1 MWLIVDTGR
10 SLEFGKVCSPAM
22 RAPFYPYNRSTVF
35 CSYCGRALA
44 QGSRFC
50 GICGRPLAAHPSLLD
65 DFIHEVSGSLKEI
78 VLVDKMTGS
87 EILRSPVFRF
97 VFLVAMG
104 PLAIALLP
112 SNGAILN
119 GLAIYSA
126 LLWSLLLYRLF
137 ADRHLSFRWAIGM
150 VLFTCFVMVPILEFY
165 LRLPPHITDF
175 LVSRTFLP
183 FQLVGYVFGVGVRE
197 ELCKAAPLLALGL
210 LSSRVRRPLNGLVL
224 GMMSGVGFAA
234 AENVYYVYRTVSQA
248 ASVTAQTGEAA
259 NLVMPV
265 YNNVIRMAMG
275 PFVHGCLSG
284 IFGYFI
290 GLAAADRE
298 RRAAF
303 LLAGLGLSSLLH
315 GLYDKAVTTSPV
327 LGVAVQALTY
337 FLLMTYVL
345 KARGLASAREI
356 GGGVF
361 NRTVMIQVPASVA
374 ASASA
379 VTVPPPP
386 RRQSLGGAGCWR
398 LRGVAGPPAGRT
410 FDLAGEIRVGRDGA
424 RCALHVDEPTVSREH
439 AVLMPDDG
447 RRAWMIRRV
456 STKAPLY
463 LNGHEVQEAR
473 LTPGDQIQV
482 GSWVLVLEVA

>member
-1 MWLIVDTGR
+1 
-10 SLEFGKVCSPAM
+10 
-22 RAPFYPYNRSTVF
+22 
-35 CSYCGRALA
+35 
-44 QGSRFC
+44 
-50 GICGRPLAAHPSLLD
+50 
-65 DFIHEVSGSLKEI
+65 
-78 VLVDKMTGS
+78 
-87 EILRSPVFRF
+87 
-97 VFLVAMG
+97 
-104 PLAIALLP
+104 
-112 SNGAILN
+112 
-119 GLAIYSA
+119 
-126 LLWSLLLYRLF
+126 
-137 ADRHLSFRWAIGM
+137 
-150 VLFTCFVMVPILEFY
+150 
-165 LRLPPHITDF
+165 
-175 LVSRTFLP
+175 
-183 FQLVGYVFGVGVRE
+183 VGYVFGVGVRE

-210 LSSRVRRPLNGLVL
+210 LRSRVRRPLNGLVL

-290 GLAAADRE
+290 GIAAADRE
-298 RRAAF
+298 RLAAL

-374 ASASA
+374 ASISA

-424 RCALHVDEPTVSREH
+424 VASSSRRSREH
-439 AVLMPDDG
+439 AV
-447 RRAWMIRRV
+447 
-456 STKAPLY
+456 
-463 LNGHEVQEAR
+463 
-473 LTPGDQIQV
+473 
-482 GSWVLVLEVA
+482 

>member
-1 MWLIVDTGR
+1 M
-10 SLEFGKVCSPAM
+10 
-22 RAPFYPYNRSTVF
+22 F
-35 CSYCGRALA
+35 CAYCGRGFVSPA
-44 QGSRFC
+44 GFC
-50 GICGRPLAAHPSLLD
+50 GACGRPAGTHSLFG
-65 DFIHEVSGSLKEI
+65 DFMDEVSGSLREI
-78 VLVDKMTGS
+78 ILVDKMTRS

-112 SNGAILN
+112 SNGTILH

-126 LLWSLLLYRLF
+126 LLWALLLYRLF
-137 ADRHLSFRWAIGM
+137 ADRHLPFRWAIGV

-165 LRLPPHITDF
+165 LWLPPHPIDR
-175 LVSRTFLP
+175 VISGASLP
-183 FQLVGYVFGVGVRE
+183 LRLAGYVFGVGVRE
-197 ELCKAAPLLALGL
+197 ELCKAVPLLALAL
-210 LSSRVRRPLNGLVL
+210 LSARMRRPLNGLVL

-248 ASVTAQTGEAA
+248 ASVTAETGEAG

-265 YNNVIRMAMG
+265 YNNVVRMAMG

-290 GLAAADRE
+290 GLAAMDAE
-298 RRAAF
+298 RRAVF
-303 LLAGLGLSSLLH
+303 LLAGLGLASLLH
-315 GLYDKAVTTSPV
+315 GFYDTGVTTSP
-327 LGVAVQALTY
+327 LFGLAVQAMTY

-345 KARGLASAREI
+345 KARGLASAHEI

-361 NRTVMIQVPASVA
+361 NRTVMIQLPPGALAMAPAGET
-374 ASASA
+374 
-379 VTVPPPP
+379 TVPPAPQRPLP
-386 RRQSLGGAGCWR
+386 RAPLAWR
-398 LRGVAGPPAGRT
+398 LRGVAGPPAGLT
-410 FDLAGEIRVGRDGA
+410 FNLSGEIRMGRDGT
-424 RCALHVDEPTVSREH
+424 RCTLHVDEPAVSREH
-439 AVLMPDDG
+439 AVLTPDTA
-447 RRAWMIRRV
+447 RQAWRIRRV

-463 LNGHEVQEAR
+463 LNGNEVQEAR

>member
-1 MWLIVDTGR
+1 MEGLRCGTPRHSNPII
-10 SLEFGKVCSPAM
+10 EQ
-22 RAPFYPYNRSTVF
+22 VF
-35 CSYCGRALA
+35 CAYCGRGVGA
-44 QGSRFC
+44 GSRFC
-50 GICGRPLAAHPSLLD
+50 GICGRPSGAQVSLID
-65 DFIHEVSGSLKEI
+65 DFFSEVSGSLKEI
-78 VLVDKMTGS
+78 VLVDKMTRS
-87 EILRSPVFRF
+87 EIIRSPVFRF

-112 SNGAILN
+112 TNGAILN

-137 ADRHLSFRWAIGM
+137 ADRHLPFRWAIGTM
-150 VLFTCFVMVPILEFY
+150 LFTCLVMVPILEFY
-165 LRLPPHITDF
+165 LRLPPPITDW
-175 LVSRTFLP
+175 LVSRAFLP
-183 FQLVGYVFGVGVRE
+183 FRLVGYVFGVGVRE
-197 ELCKAAPLLALGL
+197 ELCKAAPLLVLAI
-210 LSSRVRRPLNGLVL
+210 LSVRMRRPLNGLVL

-248 ASVTAQTGEAA
+248 AETGGAG

-290 GLAAADRE
+290 GLAAADPN
-298 RRAAF
+298 RRAVF

-315 GLYDKAVTTSPV
+315 GLYDTGVTTSPV
-327 LGVAVQALTY
+327 LGLAVQAFTY
-337 FLLMTYVL
+337 FVLMTYVL

-361 NRTVMIQVPASVA
+361 NRTVMIQAPLVPVI
-374 ASASA
+374 SATQA
-379 VTVPPPP
+379 TVPPPP
-386 RRQSLGGAGCWR
+386 QRPAPRASLAWR
-398 LRGVAGPPAGRT
+398 LRGVSGPPSGRT
-410 FDLAGEIRVGRDGA
+410 FDLNGEVRVGRDGT
-424 RCALHVDEPTVSREH
+424 RCVLHVDEPTVSREH
-439 AVLMPDDG
+439 AVLTPDTE
-447 RRAWMIRRV
+447 RRAWRIRRV

-463 LNGHEVQEAR
+463 LNGQEVQEAR

-482 GSWVLVLEVA
+482 GSWVLVLEMG

>member
-1 MWLIVDTGR
+1 MA
-10 SLEFGKVCSPAM
+10 PA
-22 RAPFYPYNRSTVF
+22 A
-35 CSYCGRALA
+35 G
-44 QGSRFC
+44 FC
-50 GICGRPLAAHPSLLD
+50 GSCGRPIAVHSLLG
-65 DFIHEVSGSLKEI
+65 DFIDEVSGSLREI

-126 LLWSLLLYRLF
+126 LLWALLLYRLF
-137 ADRHLSFRWAIGM
+137 ADRHLPFRWALGM
-150 VLFTCFVMVPILEFY
+150 MLVTCFLMVPILEFY
-165 LRLPPHITDF
+165 LWLPPRISDR
-175 LVSRTFLP
+175 LVASDSLP
-183 FQLVGYVFGVGVRE
+183 PRLLGYVFGVGVRE
-197 ELCKAAPLLALGL
+197 ELCKAAPLLALAL
-210 LSSRVRRPLNGLVL
+210 VSARMRRPLNGLVL

-248 ASVTAQTGEAA
+248 ASVTAETGEAG

-265 YNNVIRMAMG
+265 YNNVVRMAMG

-290 GLAAADRE
+290 GLAAMDRE
-298 RRAAF
+298 RRAVF
-303 LLAGLGLSSLLH
+303 LLAGLGLASVLH
-315 GLYDKAVTTSPV
+315 GLYDTGVTTSPL
-327 LGVAVQALTY
+327 LGLSVQALTY

-361 NRTVMIQVPASVA
+361 NRTVMIQLAPGSFPAA
-374 ASASA
+374 AGES
-379 VTVPPPP
+379 TLPPPP
-386 RRQSLGGAGCWR
+386 QRPLPRAPFAWR
-398 LRGVAGPPAGRT
+398 LRGVAGPPAGLT
-410 FDLAGEIRVGRDGA
+410 FNLSGEIRMGRDGT
-424 RCALHVDEPTVSREH
+424 RCALLVDEPAVSREH
-439 AVLMPDDG
+439 AVLIPDG
-447 RRAWMIRRV
+447 QRRVWRIRRV

-463 LNGHEVQEAR
+463 LNGQEVQEAR
-473 LTPGDQIQV
+473 LAAGDQIQV
-482 GSWVLVLEVA
+482 GTWVLVLEVA

>member
-1 MWLIVDTGR
+1 MG
-10 SLEFGKVCSPAM
+10 
-22 RAPFYPYNRSTVF
+22 
-35 CSYCGRALA
+35 
-44 QGSRFC
+44 
-50 GICGRPLAAHPSLLD
+50 AHPSLLD
-65 DFIHEVSGSLKEI
+65 DFIDEVSGSLKEI

-112 SNGAILN
+112 SNGAILH
-119 GLAIYSA
+119 GLATYSA

-165 LRLPPHITDF
+165 LLLPPHITDW
-175 LVSRTFLP
+175 LVSRAFLP
-183 FQLVGYVFGVGVRE
+183 FRLTGYVLGVGVRE
-197 ELCKAAPLLALGL
+197 ELCKAAPLLALAL
-210 LSSRVRRPLNGLVL
+210 MTSRVRRPLNGLVL

-248 ASVTAQTGEAA
+248 VSVTAQTGEAV

-290 GLAAADRE
+290 GLAAADRD
-298 RRAAF
+298 RRAVF

-315 GLYDKAVTTSPV
+315 GLYDTAVTASPV
-327 LGVAVQALTY
+327 LGVAVQAVTY

-361 NRTVMIQVPASVA
+361 NRTVMFQVPAAVA
-374 ASASA
+374 GASAGA
-379 VTVPPPP
+379 PTVAPPP
-386 RRQSLGGAGCWR
+386 RRQAPTASSAWR

-410 FDLAGEIRVGRDGA
+410 FDLAGETRVGRDGA

-439 AVLMPDDG
+439 AVLMPDDE
-447 RRAWMIRRV
+447 RRAWKIRRV
-456 STKAPLY
+456 STKAPLF
-463 LNGHEVQEAR
+463 LNGQEVQEAR

-482 GSWVLVLEVA
+482 GTWVLVLEVA